1 MISVPPVGC
10 LPAQRTLAGGIERR
24 CVQKYNEAAELF
36 NTKLSAMA
44 DSQNNNL
51 SDARV
56 VFMDA
61 YNPFLHILQHIHKY
75 GKYIYIHV
83 LIQLIYM
90 YYLIRR

>member
-24 CVQKYNEAAELF
+24 CVKKYNDAAELF

-75 GKYIYIHV
+75 GKYIYIYTCINSV
-83 LIQLIYM
+83 NM
-90 YYLIRR
+90 YYLI